1 MTPKSIVKKRLGVAL
16 GKAVSDKQF
25 AEFFAYFCE
34 RTGRK
39 DLRFV
44 RQLSDSDLILFGRFA
59 GYDLRFPIP
68 LPLW

>member
-1 MTPKSIVKKRLGVAL
+1 MTSKSIIKKRLGVAL
-16 GKAVSDKQF
+16 GKSVSDKQF

-39 DLRFV
+39 DLRCS
-44 RQLSDSDLILFGRFA
+44 RQLNDSDLMLFSRFA